1 MGNFLDGAGREEAR
15 CLEVLLCL
23 VFTIFGWEDG
33 IAQAGKVKMKNVFLC
48 MALEI
53 EPRLFYFSKS
63 QSLKYETHDSFLL
76 CI

>member
-1 MGNFLDGAGREEAR
+1 MLGSIIMPGFYDIWLG
-15 CLEVLLCL
+15 
-23 VFTIFGWEDG
+23 GWDS
-33 IAQAGKVKMKNVFLC
+33 ASGKVKMKNVFLC

-63 QSLKYETHDSFLL
+63 QSLKCETHDSFLL